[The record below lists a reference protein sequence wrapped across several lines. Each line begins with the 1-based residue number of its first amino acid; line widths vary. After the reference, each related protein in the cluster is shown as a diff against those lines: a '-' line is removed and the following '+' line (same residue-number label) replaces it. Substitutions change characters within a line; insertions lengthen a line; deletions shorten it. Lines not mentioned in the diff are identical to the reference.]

1 MEKILLPVDASERS
15 LKTFDRVRKAY
26 PPEEAEV
33 TLLMVV
39 DSAMHFRTDDEYER
53 YRQQRVLELDEISA
67 HLDGYQVSKVIL
79 KGNPANKI
87 VEYAETNKFDVL
99 IITRSKRGI
108 FGKMGSVATSIVRQ
122 APNLE
127 LIILPEG

>member
-1 MEKILLPVDASERS
+1 MEKILLPIDASERS

-26 PPEEAEV
+26 GPEEAEV
-33 TLLMVV
+33 TLLMVL
-39 DSAMHFRTDDEYER
+39 DTAMHFRTDSEYER
-53 YRQQRVLELDEISA
+53 YRRQRIAELDEIA
-67 HLDGYQVSKVIL
+67 ANLEGYPVSKVIL
-79 KGNPANKI
+79 KGNPAGKI

-99 IITRSKRGI
+99 IMTRSKRGA
-108 FGKMGSVATSIVRQ
+108 FGKMGSVAANVVRQ